1 MLSALLVVS
10 ALCLLLLCAAVA
22 LLVALLRRRAFVP
35 EELPRS
41 ATPEALEA
49 VERRLAEQM
58 THQLAALEL
67 KESQRAKEQRD
78 ELGGTLGASAEAL
91 QARVAD
97 LRKTTG
103 EGIDQVRRLVAET
116 MPERLEKTVSR
127 RFDDDF
133 GKVRTLLDEVRQQ
146 LLQVEQLKVGVTSLS
161 GSVHDFSRMLGNV
174 KSRGTWAEW
183 QLGSIL
189 KDMMASGQF
198 ANNVH
203 PNPRS
208 ARRVVEYAIKLP
220 GNDECSCVWL
230 PIDSKFPREDYER
243 LLAAADSG
251 DRAAEEKAA
260 KDLADRVKGF
270 ARDVREAYVMPPHTT
285 DFAILYLPTE
295 GLYQEVLRQGGVV
308 DEIQRNQKVLLA
320 GPTTLAALINAL
332 QMGFQTLA
340 VQRNTVRVMDTLKR
354 VKEALE
360 KFEKQNASTLKALHS
375 ALANA
380 EKEGER
386 LKGLQRALKDVVLDP
401 ETKAEEAQTSEE
413 EEAIDA

>member
-1 MLSALLVVS
+1 MPVLTVVLLVSVAALLVVVI
-10 ALCLLLLCAAVA
+10 AMLAT
-22 LLVALLRRRAFVP
+22 LLRRRP
-35 EELPRS
+35 ESEAAPVR
-41 ATPEALEA
+41 EALA
-49 VERRLAEQM
+49 DAERRLGDRLE
-58 THQLAALEL
+58 ALRRSGE
-67 KESQRAKEQRD
+67 EADARQRR
-78 ELGGTLGASAEAL
+78 ELGSSLGASAEAL
-91 QARVAD
+91 QARVSD
-97 LRKTTG
+97 LRSAAG
-103 EGIDQVRRLVAET
+103 EGIDQVRRLVSET

-127 RFDDDF
+127 RFEDDF
-133 GKVRTLLDEVRQQ
+133 GKVRTVLDEVRQQ
-146 LLQVEQLKVGVTSLS
+146 LLQVERLGVGVRSLAD
-161 GSVHDFSRMLGNV
+161 SVHDFSRMLGNV

-189 KDMMASGQF
+189 GDMMAPGQF
-198 ANNVH
+198 AANVH
-203 PNPRS
+203 PNPR
-208 ARRVVEYAIKLP
+208 APKRVVEYAIRLP

-295 GLYQEVLRQGGVV
+295 GLYQEVLRRGGVV
-308 DEIQRNQKVLLA
+308 DEIQRAQKVLLA

-354 VKEALE
+354 VRAALE
-360 KFEKQNASTLKALHS
+360 RFEKQNASTLRAISS
-375 ALANA
+375 AQTNA
-380 EKEGER
+380 EKDGQC
-386 LKGLQRALKDVVLDP
+386 LKTLRQALKDVVLDP
-401 ETKAEEAQTSEE
+401 GTGTDADGTPEKEEDSHA
-413 EEAIDA
+413 